1 MLKIIVS
8 DTSPISYLI
17 KIDKLSLLEA
27 LYGEIII
34 PEAVYQ
40 EILQLENLGYN
51 LSVFKNSKWIKI
63 LNPIDISNIHTYV
76 NILIKAN

>member
-34 PEAVYQ
+34 PEAVYR

-51 LSVFKNSKWIKI
+51 LSVFKNSK
-63 LNPIDISNIHTYV
+63 
-76 NILIKAN
+76 

>member
-17 KIDKLSLLEA
+17 KIDKLDLLEV

-40 EILQLENLGYN
+40 EIL
-51 LSVFKNSKWIKI
+51 STRKPWI
-63 LNPIDISNIHTYV
+63 
-76 NILIKAN
+76 